1 MKFRGKWTK
10 YSCRAYGWDAPEMK
24 PQKAG
29 RTEISLVKE
38 KADAKAAKVWLET
51 WWKEQKYVALIHFKG
66 YDKYGRVLAEIPGL
80 KEEFM
85 KTGLIVPYDGK
96 TKVQYDNRV

>member
-1 MKFRGKWTK
+1 
-10 YSCRAYGWDAPEMK
+10 MK

-51 WWKEQKYVALIHFKG
+51 WWKDQKYVAQIHFKG

-80 KEEFM
+80 KDEFM
-85 KTGLIVPYDGK
+85 KTGLIVPYEGK
-96 TKVQYDNRV
+96 TKVKYDDMKTIGI